1 MNRLIETI
9 HVAIGAVLSHKLRS
23 GLTLLGV
30 VIGVA
35 TIVTVVSAI
44 SGLNHYVREQI
55 FSLSPDVFIVS
66 KFGIIQGRDEYFK
79 ALRRKN
85 LTLLEMERI
94 RSLCTSCRDVGATVQ
109 GAKALRRGEHR
120 LPDVQVNGA
129 TANLSDLYKLDVA
142 DGRFFTESEARR
154 SSPVVVIGSDVREEL
169 FPVIDPIGRMLS
181 VEGYPLKVIGVLRQQ
196 GSVLGQS
203 QDNIAWIPVKTYG
216 KIFGRNRTV
225 DIWIQAASLDVFEQA
240 EDEARMLLRR
250 MRGLP
255 FQAEDPFGIVTA
267 EALQVLWRGISAAAF
282 AMMVL
287 IAAISLIVG
296 GIVIMNIM
304 LVSVAERTH
313 EIGIRVSLGAR
324 RRDILLQFLLE
335 SALLSSAGGVIGIA
349 LGTALSALV
358 GAFSPLPT
366 LVQPS
371 LVAVALALAA
381 GVGVSFGLWPSWR
394 ASRLNPIDALRS
406 E

>member
-1 MNRLIETI
+1 MNRLIETVR
-9 HVAIGAVLSHKLRS
+9 VAIGAIWSHKLRS

-55 FSLSPDVFIVS
+55 FTLSPDVFIVS
-66 KFGIIQGRDEYFK
+66 KFGIIHGRDEFFK

-109 GAKALRRGEHR
+109 GTKALRRGEHR

-129 TANLSDLYKLDVA
+129 TANLSDLYKLDVV

-169 FPVIDPIGRMLS
+169 FPGIDPIGRMLS

-203 QDNIAWIPVKTYG
+203 QDNIAWIPVKAYG

-225 DIWIQAASLDVFEQA
+225 DIWVQAASLDAFVDA

-282 AMMVL
+282 AMMAL

-335 SALLSSAGGVIGIA
+335 SALLSSTGGLIGVA
-349 LGTALSALV
+349 LGAALSGLV
-358 GAFSPLPT
+358 GVFSPLPT
-366 LVQPS
+366 LVRPS
-371 LVAVALALAA
+371 LVVVALALAA